1 MSPRNSCGGG
11 GRYLPS
17 IVMVAPGEPGVPG
30 QGDQVCEHQAR
41 IVRAKRERAW
51 RAHDAL
57 GPRAASQIG
66 KLHTG
71 HTSVASVGLANRND
85 VSVAVWIGYDNADG
99 KRRTLGGGLIEG
111 DTPVSTP
118 SRESC
123 KNPSHELV
131 ERRRTFRSSRLSPW
145 QSERGLNPR

>member
-1 MSPRNSCGGG
+1 R
-11 GRYLPS
+11 
-17 IVMVAPGEPGVPG
+17 
-30 QGDQVCEHQAR
+30 AR
-41 IVRAKRERAW
+41 TL

-57 GPRAASQIG
+57 AARAASKIVN
-66 KLHTG
+66 LHHG

-131 ERRRTFRSSRLSPW
+131 ERRRTFRSSLLSRW
-145 QSERGLNPR
+145 QSERGLNPRRAGVD